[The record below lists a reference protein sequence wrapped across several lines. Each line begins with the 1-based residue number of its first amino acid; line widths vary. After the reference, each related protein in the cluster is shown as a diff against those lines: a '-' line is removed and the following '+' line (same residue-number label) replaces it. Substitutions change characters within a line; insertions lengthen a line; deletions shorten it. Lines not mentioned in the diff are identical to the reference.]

1 MQSIKK
7 HSIPYLW
14 TLYNNNKQILD
25 RLKRSENDYY
35 TSPEIGTTAQ
45 RIKNILTEINDR
57 KTPV

>member
-1 MQSIKK
+1 MRSLKECTT
-7 HSIPYLW
+7 SYLW
-14 TLYNNNKQILD
+14 DLYHNNKQILE

-57 KTPV
+57 KSTV

>member
-1 MQSIKK
+1 MRSLKECTT
-7 HSIPYLW
+7 SYLW
-14 TLYNNNKQILD
+14 DLYNNNKQILE

-57 KTPV
+57 KSTV

>member
-1 MQSIKK
+1 MRSLKECTT
-7 HSIPYLW
+7 SYLW
-14 TLYNNNKQILD
+14 DLYNNNKQILE

-35 TSPEIGTTAQ
+35 TSPQIGTTAQ

>member
-1 MQSIKK
+1 MRSLKECTT
-7 HSIPYLW
+7 SYLW
-14 TLYNNNKQILD
+14 DLYNNNKQILE

>member
-1 MQSIKK
+1 MRSLKECTT
-7 HSIPYLW
+7 SYLW
-14 TLYNNNKQILD
+14 DLYNNNKQILE

-45 RIKNILTEINDR
+45 RIKNILTEINNR